1 MRPALWLGTLI
12 LGYIGVYLCR
22 KNFSVALPMIQ
33 AEMGVSRAELG
44 MVASLSTIAY
54 AAGKFIFGPV
64 IDRVGG
70 RACFSGFVVIGGG
83 VCAGR
88 RCGAEF
94 GIIDGGV

>member
-1 MRPALWLGTLI
+1 LI

-33 AEMGVSRAELG
+33 AELGVSRAELG
-44 MVASLSTIAY
+44 MVASVSTIAY

-70 RACFSGFVVIGGG
+70 RVCFLGSLFLV
-83 VCAGR
+83 AGLRWREGWR
-88 RCGAEF
+88 RVWDC
-94 GIIDGGV
+94 